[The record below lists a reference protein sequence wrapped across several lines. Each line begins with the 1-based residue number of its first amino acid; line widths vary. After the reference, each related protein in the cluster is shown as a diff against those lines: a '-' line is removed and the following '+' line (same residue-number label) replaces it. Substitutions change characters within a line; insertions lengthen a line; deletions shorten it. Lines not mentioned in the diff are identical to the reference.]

1 MAKSQKEKPYV
12 VIVGCGKVGEK
23 ILDRLYHED
32 FLIAVIDNNAERVND
47 LVNQYDILGIVGNGA
62 SEEALNDANIMNADL
77 FVAVS
82 KSDEFNLLCCSLVK
96 AIKGIPTIARVRT
109 PVYND
114 SLHLLKTALG
124 IKLIIN
130 PELEAAKEAARI
142 LSLPIADDVT
152 LIGGGKAEIVRFTLP
167 DNCNHLN
174 ETISQIDNDIPGS
187 FIIPVV
193 NRPNDGIQIPR
204 GDFVLKAGDHIS
216 LIAPKKVVRYFF
228 KKMKIDNPKVK
239 NCMIIGGGYCSFFL
253 ARELIRNKIAVK
265 IIERDKKRCEQLT
278 EVLPEAI
285 IINGD
290 GANEGLLIEEGLE
303 DSQAFV
309 PFTGIDEENIIL
321 ALHAKANSNAKIIT
335 KLDRGSFH
343 ETIANLNAGTTLFP
357 SNITTEAIVA
367 YARAMKSASGSKIQA
382 LYHMYDDQVEV
393 LEFLIDNSTKATDIP
408 LKDLSLKKGT
418 VVGFIR
424 RGDTFIVPKGN
435 DCIKQGDTVMV
446 ITRIPGFKDIDDI
459 LDK

>member
-1 MAKSQKEKPYV
+1 MARKDKPYV

-23 ILDRLYHED
+23 ILDRLYAED
-32 FLIAVIDNNAERVND
+32 FLIAVIDNNAARIGD
-47 LVNQYDILGIVGNGA
+47 LVNKYDILGIVGNGA
-62 SEEALNDANIMNADL
+62 SEDALNNADIMRADL
-77 FVAVS
+77 FIAVS

-114 SLHLLKTALG
+114 SLHLLKSALG

-130 PELEAAKEAARI
+130 PDLEAAKEAARI
-142 LSLPIADDVT
+142 LSLPVADDVT
-152 LIGGGKAEIVRFTLP
+152 LLGEGKAEIVRFTLP

-174 ETISQIDNDIPGS
+174 ETISQIDSDIPGS

-193 NRPNDGIQIPR
+193 DRPEEGIHIPR
-204 GDFVLKAGDHIS
+204 GDFVLKAGDRMT
-216 LIAPKKVVRYFF
+216 LIAPKKVVRSFF
-228 KKMKIDNPKVK
+228 KKMRIDNPKVK
-239 NCMIIGGGYCSFFL
+239 NCMIIGGGYCSYFL
-253 ARELIRNKIAVK
+253 AKELIRNKIAVK
-265 IIERDKKRCEQLT
+265 IIEIDKKRCERLT
-278 EVLPEAI
+278 ELLPEAI

-290 GANEGLLIEEGLE
+290 GANEGLLMEEGLE

-321 ALHAKANSNAKIIT
+321 ALHAKANSDAKIIT

-343 ETIANLNAGTTLFP
+343 DTISNLNAGTTLFP
-357 SNITTEAIVA
+357 RNITSEAIVA

-393 LEFLIDNSTKATDIP
+393 LEFLIDQPTKATDTP

-418 VVGFIR
+418 VVGFIK
-424 RGDTFIVPKGN
+424 RGESFIVPKGN
-435 DCIKQGDTVMV
+435 DCIKQGDAVMI
-446 ITRIPGFKDIDDI
+446 ITRNLGFKDIDDI
-459 LDK
+459 LENN